1 MVHEHKGQSVEPVE
15 TQLELCSDKLIV
27 YVNSKG
33 KFTYL
38 DSMVFAGAG
47 IKDVVN
53 KDNEHYGLDRVIEIS
68 EKNGEKSAYDQ
79 LIALYKD
86 SKEFSE
92 DADNDLDVC
101 GIAIKKNAINKEFDE

>member
-1 MVHEHKGQSVEPVE
+1 MAK
-15 TQLELCSDKLIV
+15 
-27 YVNSKG
+27 
-33 KFTYL
+33 
-38 DSMVFAGAG
+38 
-47 IKDVVN
+47 
-53 KDNEHYGLDRVIEIS
+53 
-68 EKNGEKSAYDQ
+68 KSAYDQ